1 MKFIQSRRA
10 AAAATDGNVD
20 RRGLIVGVG
29 VAGAAAVATH
39 ALRGTG
45 DEAPGPVAAKT
56 APAKDAGY
64 QATPH
69 VLRYYETA
77 KS

>member
-1 MKFIQSRRA
+1 MKFIQSRRIA
-10 AAAATDGNVD
+10 ADATDGKVD
-20 RRGLIVGVG
+20 RRGLIVGAG

-39 ALRGTG
+39 ALRGTAV
-45 DEAPGPVAAKT
+45 EAPDPVSAKT
-56 APAKDAGY
+56 PPAKDSGY
-64 QATPH
+64 RATPH

>member
-10 AAAATDGNVD
+10 AADPTDGKVD
-20 RRGLIVGVG
+20 RRGLIVGAG

-39 ALRGTG
+39 ALRGTAV
-45 DEAPGPVAAKT
+45 EAPDPLAAKGP
-56 APAKDAGY
+56 PAKDAGY